1 MVNKVEKR
9 LQEVERKSKDGTT
22 KTKSVTQKVD
32 QQELKIKYVMKVSKE
47 HTVRLNSQSEEIV
60 KLGKSHEKLDT
71 KVDSVKEDTALTN
84 SKLDN
89 IMKLLMN
96 QNLQEKRNRRE
107 KVVNQMRGRRL
118 MVICD
123 SVGEYK

>member
-1 MVNKVEKR
+1 MVNKVEQR